1 MITWSQHC
9 HYQLHRTTN
18 LIPEVATLKHTSSHI
33 LGLGFC
39 RQAPKALMNK
49 SWIYFAQKAIPF
61 YRITPL
67 SQYSGMV
74 PDEKHFSVL
83 CECADAP
90 DNVRDSTKIIERCK
104 QSVCTIFDLDEADI
118 CSVFYEFL
126 PFGYPIP
133 TLERDSILSK
143 AIPELEKHSIYSRG
157 RFGGFKYEVGNQ
169 DHSFMQGVELIDY
182 IFDNKNCTV
191 YKY

>member
-1 MITWSQHC
+1 
-9 HYQLHRTTN
+9 
-18 LIPEVATLKHTSSHI
+18 
-33 LGLGFC
+33 
-39 RQAPKALMNK
+39 
-49 SWIYFAQKAIPF
+49 
-61 YRITPL
+61 
-67 SQYSGMV
+67 MV
-74 PDEKHFSVL
+74 PDEKNFSVL
-83 CECADAP
+83 CECVDAP
-90 DNVRDSTKIIERCK
+90 DNVRDSIKIIERCK

-118 CSVFYEFL
+118 CSVFYESL